1 MISFLTAQAS
11 GAGISKLDQFIDR
24 LIDMGVSAG
33 KHVLVALIVFIV
45 GRFLVRLINKL
56 VARMLDRPNID
67 DSVQSF
73 MKSFVNILLMV
84 LLIVSVIST
93 LGINTTS
100 IAALLASAGVAVG
113 MALSGNLQNFAGGL
127 IVLLFKPYR
136 VGDWIEAQGVQ
147 GSVTEI
153 QIFHTVVK
161 TGDNKVIFI
170 PNGAMS
176 SGVVINYS
184 LMPTRRLQWT
194 IGIDYGEDVERV
206 RGIILNILNSDKRIL
221 NDPEPFVAVGDL
233 AASSVSLAVRVWVK
247 QEDYWDV
254 YHEVFQN
261 IYRTFNEEGIDFP
274 FPQQTLHVVKEDRN

>member
-274 FPQQTLHVVKEDRN
+274 FPQQTLHVVKEDKN